1 MEYRCIFAGFGG
13 QGVISMGTILAYAAM
28 VDGKQCTFFPAYG
41 IAMRGG
47 TANCTVVVSDSDIA
61 SPVVYTPTVLVVMND
76 LSFDH
81 FQPMVSKNG
90 TMFVNSS
97 LVERKTN
104 RTDLKIIEIPANDI
118 AIEGGDARM
127 ANMAMLGAV
136 VKYTGMVSLA
146 AVEEAMKKTFPPK
159 ILHLVPKNVKVLE
172 KGAAACVNQ

>member
-13 QGVISMGTILAYAAM
+13 QGVISMGMMLAYAGM
-28 VDGKQCTFFPAYG
+28 VDGKQSTFFPAYG

-47 TANCTVVVSDSDIA
+47 TANCTVVVSDSEIA
-61 SPVVYTPTVLVVMND
+61 SPVVYAPTVMVVMND

-81 FQPMVSKNG
+81 FQPMIAKNG

-104 RTDLKIIEIPANDI
+104 RSDIKIVEVAANDI
-118 AIEGGDARM
+118 AVAGGDSRM

-136 VKYTGMVSLA
+136 VKATGMVSMA
-146 AVEEAMKKTFPPK
+146 SVGEAMKKTFPSK
-159 ILHLVPKNVKVLE
+159 ILHLVSKNIAVLE
-172 KGAAACVNQ
+172 NGAAAVK